1 MKSKKGVKV
10 TQAASS
16 VGNNVTIK
24 VMKGNTT
31 IKTIKN
37 HNNATFRLFSGI
49 LQFLRGDFTDI
60 ANNQDAYGYIPLY
73 LGAGAQSP
81 PTDTDPT
88 RTSLN
93 AEINFGSGRIKLAR
107 GNIAIQEDLQM
118 VTLSLT
124 ALIPYS
130 SVKEQRITELGLFAT
145 KNLGTSSLLA
155 RVIIDKN
162 YGSEASPEYG
172 LKVESGQSLFI
183 QWDINIQNLIGGNN

>member
-124 ALIPYS
+124 ALIPYLKLLFFNLLIS
-130 SVKEQRITELGLFAT
+130 SVKETRITELGLFAT

-162 YGSEASPEYG
+162 YGSEANPEYG

-183 QWDINIQNLIGGNN
+183 Q